1 MCFRF
6 TLFNSVTLFVML
18 LTIGMIY
25 ARFRFHLEATWPLL
39 YYIAPIYYGLAF
51 RDTLDARWVLG
62 GVVCAVLLRFEFM
75 GGFILKGVRTLEM
88 IFFGYVL
95 WRCWA
100 PLMLGPW

>member
-1 MCFRF
+1 MYFRF

-25 ARFRFHLEATWPLL
+25 VRFRFRLEATWPLL
-39 YYIAPIYYGLAF
+39 YYVGAIYYGLAF

-62 GVVCAVLLRFEFM
+62 GIISGVLLRFEFL
-75 GGFILKGVRTLEM
+75 GGFVLQGVRTLEM
-88 IFFGYVL
+88 IFFGYIL

-100 PLMLGPW
+100 LLLFWPW